1 MALKDWKFLGKKQG
15 SLTWMH
21 KDKNQRLMIV
31 FRGLH
36 HHSVRLIKQAGFN
49 IDVSILKKFETR
61 DQALRFVTR
70 YTKKH

>member
-1 MALKDWKFLGKKQG
+1 
-15 SLTWMH
+15 MH